1 MRQLYFTRDLI
12 LLPVFVIFYTFIV
25 IKQLQHWQYKLF
37 DSSVFLLFEVWSLK
51 YGYGYILMIHVSSKY
66 LENCNFGNLHN
77 ECFIWS
83 LIFFFHIWLI
93 QSGTT
98 FYRFK
103 HFFGDCRIALRLT
116 FKNISVPKATFL
128 LSAEFINV
136 FINDIYLYM
145 CKLHKHEMIFWSF
158 HQNRKC
164 GICYFNHW
172 ILGYNSGKYI
182 STN

>member
-51 YGYGYILMIHVSSKY
+51 YGYGYILMIHVPSKY

-83 LIFFFHIWLI
+83 LIFFFHIWLYNKGQQFTDLNI
-93 QSGTT
+93 SSV
-98 FYRFK
+98 
-103 HFFGDCRIALRLT
+103 IAELHWGLHS
-116 FKNISVPKATFL
+116 KNISVPKATFV
-128 LSAEFINV
+128 IV
-136 FINDIYLYM
+136 
-145 CKLHKHEMIFWSF
+145 C
-158 HQNRKC
+158 
-164 GICYFNHW
+164 W
-172 ILGYNSGKYI
+172 IH
-182 STN
+182 

>member
-116 FKNISVPKATFL
+116 FKKYFGSQNYFCYCL
-128 LSAEFINV
+128 LNSLMSSLM
-136 FINDIYLYM
+136 IYIYICVNYTNM
-145 CKLHKHEMIFWSF
+145 MIFWSF
-158 HQNRKC
+158 HRNRKMRNLLFQSLNI
-164 GICYFNHW
+164 GLQFR
-172 ILGYNSGKYI
+172 
-182 STN
+182 